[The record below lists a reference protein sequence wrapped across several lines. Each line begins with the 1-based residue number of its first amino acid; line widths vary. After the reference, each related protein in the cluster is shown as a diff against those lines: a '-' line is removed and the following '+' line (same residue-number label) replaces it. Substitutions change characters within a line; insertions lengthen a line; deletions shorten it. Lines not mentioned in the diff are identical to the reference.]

1 VSFCREELR
10 RRRAMRVKEIM
21 EPVTSNWLRPEQ
33 TLYDAICTMRKTR
46 WEDSSVNGMV
56 VLEHGIKLVGI
67 VSIKDVIKAV
77 IPSYLE
83 ENLGGFTWEGMF
95 EEYAHK
101 AGQMLVRDIMST
113 EIITI
118 GADDKLLHCAD
129 LMIDNHLQRLPVVDK
144 SGRVLG
150 MVHIRDIYLS
160 ITDIM
165 CNVGE

>member
-1 VSFCREELR
+1 
-10 RRRAMRVKEIM
+10 MRVKEIM

-67 VSIKDVIKAV
+67 VSVKDVIKAV

-83 ENLGGFTWEGMF
+83 DNLGGFTWEGMF
-95 EEYAHK
+95 EEYTKK
-101 AGQMLVRDIMST
+101 AGQVLVRNIMST
-113 EIITI
+113 GIVTI
-118 GADDKLLHCAD
+118 RADDKLLHCAD
-129 LMIDNHLQRLPVVDK
+129 LMIDNNFQRLPVVDT

-150 MVHIRDIYLS
+150 MVHIRDIYLT
-160 ITDIM
+160 ITNIL
-165 CNVGE
+165 CKAGE

>member
-1 VSFCREELR
+1 
-10 RRRAMRVKEIM
+10 MQVKKIM

-33 TLYDAICTMRKTR
+33 TLFDAICTMRRTK

-67 VSIKDVIKAV
+67 VSIKDVIRAV

-83 ENLGGFTWEGMF
+83 DNLGGFTWEGMF
-95 EEYAHK
+95 EDCAKK
-101 AGQMLVRDIMST
+101 AGHLLVRNIMST
-113 EIITI
+113 ELVTI
-118 GADDKLLHCAD
+118 GAEDKLLHCAD
-129 LMIDNHLQRLPVVDK
+129 LMIDNNLQRLPVIDA

-150 MVHIRDIYLS
+150 MVHIRDIYLT

-165 CNVGE
+165 CNVEE